1 MKGQKEFHS
10 VVHALHIIFIICSSF
25 IVARS
30 SDDIQSLFDLRDTLT
45 KSRASIPSWFDTKIP
60 PCNWSGITCLGDNVQ
75 CIDLSTTPLNL
86 QIPKCI
92 GEFQALEVLNLSDC
106 SLTGPIPATL
116 GNLQNLHYLDLSMNY
131 LSGLLPSSLFSLTK
145 LKEIVLDS
153 NRFTGSL
160 SPSIG
165 ALGDLTKLS
174 LSENSFSGSLPDEL
188 GNLRNLDYLDLSVNS
203 FSGILPSS
211 LGNLAK
217 LQYLDLSKN
226 AISGSVFPWIKN
238 LTRLISLDFSY
249 NSLVGSIPPEIG
261 SLTNLES
268 LSLGSN
274 SFDGSIP
281 SEIGNLMNL
290 KIIGFQNCKLG
301 GKVPD
306 EIFNLK
312 NLTGIDISENYFEGG
327 LPEGIGELV
336 NLVYFLATRVGLSGR
351 IPAQLGKC
359 RNLRSLDLSFNSFSG
374 PLPDSLMGLESINTF
389 IVEVN
394 HLSGPIPP
402 WISNWKRV
410 TFITLAKNQFTGS
423 LLPLSLPM
431 LTSFSAESNSLTGE
445 IPSNICSEST
455 SLTLISFAENRL
467 TGGIKDSFRSCS
479 KLTDLILLGN
489 HLNGEVPDY
498 FGDLPLVT
506 LELTQNNFSGEIPAG
521 LLNSQTLLELSLAE
535 NLFVG
540 RIPDS
545 IGKMRLERL
554 MLDGNFFEG
563 EIPSSIGK
571 LENLTTLSISRNR
584 LMGRIPPELFNCTK
598 LVTLDLSSNS
608 FTGPI
613 PRTISQLKL
622 LDNLVLSR
630 NQLSGPIP
638 GEICSGFQKLNPPDS
653 EFIQHHGVLDLSS
666 NAFVGQIPPE
676 LALCTGLVE
685 LRLQGNCLNGSIPR
699 ELANLLKLT
708 YVDMSENFLTGLV
721 GPELSNLQ
729 GLLLAHNRLSGPI
742 PDKLSETMPSLV
754 KLNLSSNS
762 LTGPFPA
769 SALDIK
775 SLTHLDISRNSLGGS
790 ISLPGGRAPLLVLN
804 VSNNFFSGELTQTL
818 SNFTSLAVLDIHN
831 NSITG
836 AIPQSM
842 SGLASLTYFDA
853 SANHLR
859 GAIPCGVCD
868 IDGLSY
874 IDFSANDFNGYDCAA
889 VPGPCEAMHLSF
901 SPLRTYP
908 PTRARASTWGI
919 ALGVVLGVLG
929 SVLLLLKWRSR
940 RRQAT
945 AASAT
950 LALAKANRST
960 VEPASTDELLGKKSK
975 EPLSIN
981 IATFEHPLLRVTLAD
996 ILAATENFSKAH
1008 VIGDGGF
1015 GTVYK
1020 ASLPESQTVAVKR
1033 LNGGYFQGDREF
1045 LAEMETIGKVK
1056 HPNLVP
1062 LLGYCV
1068 FSDERFLVYEYM
1080 ENGSLE
1086 TWLRN
1091 RDDAREALD
1100 WATRLKICLGSACG
1114 LAFLHHGFVPHIIHR
1129 DMKSSNILLDRA
1141 FEARVSDFGLAR
1153 IISACETHVST
1164 DLAGTFGYIP
1174 PEYGQTMKATA
1185 KGDVYSFGVVVMEV
1199 LTGRAP
1205 TGQEEGEGG
1214 GNLVGW
1220 VRWMVGLGQEEEVFD
1235 AWSGA
1240 GVGEREQM
1248 RRVLAVAR
1256 VCTCDEPWMRPSMLE
1271 VVRMLK
1277 EIKLVVQ

>member
-30 SDDIQSLFDLRDTLT
+30 SDDIQSLFSLRDTLT

-92 GEFQALEVLNLSDC
+92 GELRALEVLNLSDC

-116 GNLQNLHYLDLSMNY
+116 GNLHNLHYLDLSMNY
-131 LSGLLPSSLFSLTK
+131 LSGLLPSSLFSLTT

-160 SPSIG
+160 SSSIR
-165 ALGDLTKLS
+165 ALEDLTKLS
-174 LSENSFSGSLPDEL
+174 LSENSFSGSLPHEL

-203 FSGILPSS
+203 FSGILPPS

-226 AISGSVFPWIKN
+226 AISGSVFPVIKN

-249 NSLVGSIPPEIG
+249 NSMEDWESHEPEDHWI
-261 SLTNLES
+261 S
-268 LSLGSN
+268 
-274 SFDGSIP
+274 
-281 SEIGNLMNL
+281 
-290 KIIGFQNCKLG
+290 NCKLG

-336 NLVYFLATRVGLSGR
+336 NLVYFLATRAGLSGR

-389 IVEVN
+389 IIEVN
-394 HLSGPIPP
+394 HVSGPIPP

-423 LLPLSLPM
+423 LLPFSLPM

-445 IPSNICSEST
+445 IPSNFCSDST

-521 LLNSQTLLELSLAE
+521 LLNSQTLLELSLAD

-540 RIPDS
+540 CIPDS

-608 FTGPI
+608 LNGPI

-676 LALCTGLVE
+676 LASCTGLVE
-685 LRLQGNCLNGSIPR
+685 LRLQGNGLNGSIPR
-699 ELANLLKLT
+699 VLASLSKLA
-708 YVDMSENFLTGLV
+708 YVDMSENFLTGRV
-721 GPELSNLQ
+721 GPELRNLQ

-754 KLNLSSNS
+754 KLNLSRNS
-762 LTGPFPA
+762 LTGPFPT

-775 SLTHLDISRNSLGGS
+775 SLTHLDISWNSLGGS
-790 ISLPGGRAPLLVLN
+790 ILLSGGRAPLLVLN

-842 SGLASLTYFDA
+842 SSLASLTYFDA

-874 IDFSANDFNGYDCAA
+874 IDFSANDFNGYDCTV
-889 VPGPCEAMHLSF
+889 VPGPCEAMRLSF
-901 SPLRTYP
+901 SPLHTYP

-919 ALGVVLGVLG
+919 ALGVMLGVLG

-945 AASAT
+945 TASAT

-975 EPLSIN
+975 ERLSIN

-1091 RDDAREALD
+1091 RDDAREALN
-1100 WATRLKICLGSACG
+1100 WATCLKICLGSACG

-1220 VRWMVGLGQEEEVFD
+1220 VRWMVGLGREEEVFN
-1235 AWSGA
+1235 AWLGA
-1240 GVGEREQM
+1240 GVGAREQM

-1256 VCTCDEPWMRPSMLE
+1256 ACTCDEPWRRPSMLE